1 FISFLRKDKLNLHDI
16 LTQTCIVTK
25 I

>member
-1 FISFLRKDKLNLHDI
+1 LRKDKLNLHDI

>member
-1 FISFLRKDKLNLHDI
+1 FLRKDKLNLHDI